1 MELAQQIAL
10 QFFAPLV
17 LQLFLDKSL
26 YTLYRKQIHKYDSFM
41 VNSTRFL

>member
-10 QFFAPLV
+10 QLFAPLI

-26 YTLYRKQIHKYDSFM
+26 YTLYQKQIHKYDSFM
-41 VNSTRFL
+41 VNSINFL